1 LSVEERQLAD
11 VWYTSLRRWRES
23 KPHLPKPT
31 KVGAAQIT
39 VITGRYGPTP
49 DVLTPRG
56 WMSGAALK
64 RAMQAQPWPAD
75 ELLQA
80 IATAPKTA
88 RKSSASLPM
97 RLLDRKGYWVD
108 RKARLMGLA
117 YACLYLARSLDEA

>member
-1 LSVEERQLAD
+1 MSLEERQLAD

-23 KPHLPKPT
+23 MPHLPKRL
-31 KVGAAQIT
+31 KGNASQIK

-56 WMSGAALK
+56 WMNGTELK
-64 RAMQAQPWPAD
+64 RAMQTQPWPAN

-80 IATAPKTA
+80 IATAPKRSA
-88 RKSSASLPM
+88 RNSLPL

-108 RKARLMGLA
+108 RKVRLLGLA
-117 YACLYLARSLDEA
+117 YACLLLARSLDES